1 MKKAIRMLIIAAACL
16 ATAWWLL
23 RGPPE
28 PELSASRR
36 APATGDL
43 EQPRSIDLPR
53 AAAAEVVAVPSS
65 QAVADVGPMVPAA
78 ADPRT
83 VARAGGTG
91 VAAEPIPMIDG
102 IMLPGGMWNLH
113 AMMERESRDAEWAD
127 QKERE
132 FSTYFASKPEL
143 ARNFGQ
149 PSVLCRS
156 RSCEIQ
162 AVGYGPRAFDT
173 WAAAT
178 QDLRD
183 QPWRQEMGAGGIY
196 TVERAPN
203 EHAVVLIL
211 VRASLLAR
219 DRSSELRAVF
229 PPQ

>member
-1 MKKAIRMLIIAAACL
+1 MKVERFGRALIVAAACF
-16 ATAWWLL
+16 TSAWWLL
-23 RGPPE
+23 RDAPEQELPSTSMPAQSEAPP
-28 PELSASRR
+28 
-36 APATGDL
+36 APAAEPPAD
-43 EQPRSIDLPR
+43 
-53 AAAAEVVAVPSS
+53 AAARDNELVTAVPSAA
-65 QAVADVGPMVPAA
+65 QAVVDDSRAVPA
-78 ADPRT
+78 T
-83 VARAGGTG
+83 LAGGS
-91 VAAEPIPMIDG
+91 VDPIPMIDG

-183 QPWRQEMGAGGIY
+183 QPWREEMRAGGIY
-196 TVERAPN
+196 TIERAPN

-211 VRASLLAR
+211 VRTSMLAR
-219 DRSSELRAVF
+219 DRASELRAVP